1 MPAVL
6 TSAARSSWAGSSS
19 ADPGVGPNPEHVY
32 FTERTMNTEIMD
44 LCTQAVAA
52 ARKAGADGAEA
63 FATRRR
69 TREVVYEKNDLNLAR
84 ADEELAIGIRVL
96 AGKSMAFVS
105 TNEPAAL
112 AEAARQAV
120 AIARISPPDDHNAL
134 PEGAA
139 VDPTDGELYDP
150 AVAQI
155 EPEDLTRLTAAV
167 VDGIARRDARVAI
180 DQVRLSVE
188 EVFEAIASSSGAR
201 GQSEATYL
209 SGFVMGMVK
218 EGEEVGSFTYDGA
231 AGNVRSAVTDEL
243 WRGVDRFV
251 EKAVG
256 ALRPRKG
263 RSFQGTVLLTP
274 DAVGE
279 ILVGPLLE
287 ALGADAVRKGRS
299 PLAGRLGDLVAAPA
313 FTLRDPGHRL
323 GCFGGRTFDRE
334 GLPIR
339 PLDLIGQGALHT
351 FLYDS
356 YEARVAGRSSTGH
369 AQGGATSP
377 PRPGAGMIEVLPG
390 SEPAAVLERDLG
402 LALLVPRFSGR
413 VEMATGD
420 FSGVVKGGFLLEN
433 GERMPVAETMIAG
446 NLYEALKHIVAL
458 SSDRL
463 QLFGSTR
470 FPTIAIEGIVVTAG

>member
-1 MPAVL
+1 
-6 TSAARSSWAGSSS
+6 
-19 ADPGVGPNPEHVY
+19 
-32 FTERTMNTEIMD
+32 MNTDILA
-44 LCTQAVAA
+44 LCTQAVTA
-52 ARKAGADGAEA
+52 ARKAGADDAEA

-84 ADEELAIGIRVL
+84 TDEELAIGIRVL

-105 TNEPAAL
+105 TNESADL

-120 AIARISPPDDHNAL
+120 AIARISPPDDYNAL

-139 VDPTDGELYDP
+139 ADPTEDDLYDP
-150 AVAQI
+150 AIARLG
-155 EPEDLTRLTAAV
+155 PEDLTRLTAEV
-167 VDGIARRDARVAI
+167 VDGIAQKDARVAI

-188 EVFEAIASSSGAR
+188 EVFEAIASSRGVSGQA
-201 GQSEATYL
+201 GTTYL

-231 AGNVRSAVTDEL
+231 AGNVRAAVTEEL

-299 PLAGRLGDLVAAPA
+299 PLAGRMGESIAAPS
-313 FTLRDPGHRL
+313 FTLRDPGHRM
-323 GCFGGRTFDRE
+323 GFFGGRTFDRE
-334 GLPIR
+334 GMPIR
-339 PLDLIGQGALHT
+339 AMDLIGQGTLRT

-356 YEARVAGRSSTGH
+356 YEARVAGRTSTGH

-377 PRPGAGMIEVLPG
+377 PRPGSGMVEVLPG
-390 SEPAAVLERDLG
+390 SQLASTLERDLG

-420 FSGVVKGGFLLEN
+420 FSGVVKGGFLLER
-433 GERMPVAETMIAG
+433 GERVPVAETMIAG

-470 FPTIAIEGIVVTAG
+470 FPTIAIEGVVVTAG